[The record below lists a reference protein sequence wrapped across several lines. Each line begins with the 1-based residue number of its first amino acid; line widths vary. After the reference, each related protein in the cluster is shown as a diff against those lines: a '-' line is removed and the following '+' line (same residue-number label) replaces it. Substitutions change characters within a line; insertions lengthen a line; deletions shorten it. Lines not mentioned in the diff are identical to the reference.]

1 MPLDPALVG
10 HETTPETAT
19 IQAEDIRQFADAI
32 GDTNPVFHDPG
43 AAQRAGFHGVP
54 ATPTFI
60 TRFRVPFAEAGL
72 DTERSQVLH
81 GEQEYAFSRPIVA
94 GDTLVVRHRVKSI
107 RQTARAGGMA
117 IMTLE
122 QFCDTPDGERVATGG
137 ATVVVRDAPTPDE
150 APAAGAAGSGGGK
163 ASGGKS
169 GEPLPALTKHVT
181 QAQID
186 AYANVSGD
194 HNPIHLDQ
202 QAARAVGLDGTI
214 AHGMLGMA
222 FAGQLL
228 TDWLTSSS
236 GGWVARLRVRF
247 QGLVRPGDTLTVRG
261 ALGDGATRQR
271 VDVWIENQTGERVIS
286 GDAEVVRSG
295 A

>member
-19 IQAEDIRQFADAI
+19 IQAEDIHRFADAI
-32 GDTNPVFHDPG
+32 GDTNPIFHDP
-43 AAQRAGFHGVP
+43 AAAERAGYTNVP

-72 DTERSQVLH
+72 DPERSQVLH
-81 GEQEYAFSRPIVA
+81 GEQEYAYSRPLVA
-94 GDTLVVRHRVKSI
+94 GQTLVARHRVKSI

-122 QFCDTPDGERVATGG
+122 QFCDTPEGERVASGS
-137 ATVVVRDAPTPDE
+137 ATVVVRDTPAPGE
-150 APAAGAAGSGGGK
+150 EQSAGGAARPSK
-163 ASGGKS
+163 ASAEKP
-169 GEPLPALTKHVT
+169 GESLPSLTKHVT

-186 AYANVSGD
+186 AYAEVSGD
-194 HNPIHLDQ
+194 HNPIHLNPE
-202 QAARAVGLDGTI
+202 AARAVGLDGTI

-228 TDWLTSSS
+228 TDWLSTSPH

-247 QGLVRPGDTLTVRG
+247 QGLVRPSDTLTVHG
-261 ALGDGATRQR
+261 TALEETGGRRR
-271 VDVWIENQTGERVIS
+271 VDVWIENQSGERVIT
-286 GDAEVVRSG
+286 GDAEVALG
-295 A
+295 